1 MKHGLSLSVL
11 VACAAA
17 GVLTAYAFAGASP
30 SRTGDT
36 TTGATTT
43 TIGTTTTVGTTTVT
57 VPQALPEGV
66 TVGGVLVGG
75 LLPADASTQIRAY
88 YSSPLKLRLGR
99 HVFTAD
105 ATTLAT
111 PQVAKAL
118 ERARTAQPFAN
129 LGLVVIVKP
138 ARVKTFVA
146 TLAKRVAQPPVDARL
161 LLRNVEPYLTR
172 ERPGISLVQPATVKA
187 IARELRLNSRDPILL
202 RTNNTPAKVTR
213 ADVGPVIV
221 IRRGSNRLYL

>member
-1 MKHGLSLSVL
+1 VKHGLSLSVL

-88 YSSPLKLRLGR
+88 YSSPLARLG
-99 HVFTAD
+99 HVH
-105 ATTLAT
+105 
-111 PQVAKAL
+111 
-118 ERARTAQPFAN
+118 R
-129 LGLVVIVKP
+129 
-138 ARVKTFVA
+138 
-146 TLAKRVAQPPVDARL
+146 
-161 LLRNVEPYLTR
+161 
-172 ERPGISLVQPATVKA
+172 
-187 IARELRLNSRDPILL
+187 
-202 RTNNTPAKVTR
+202 
-213 ADVGPVIV
+213 
-221 IRRGSNRLYL
+221 